1 MSPKVSKVQQNGQVT
16 IPVEIRRKWGLE
28 PGDLVVFV
36 ETEAGVLI
44 LPREEL
50 AVREA
55 LNRIGKALK
64 ANGITL
70 DELMED
76 GREIRSQLLEEEYG
90 IHVEEE
96 REP

>member
-50 AVREA
+50 GVREA

-96 REP
+96 